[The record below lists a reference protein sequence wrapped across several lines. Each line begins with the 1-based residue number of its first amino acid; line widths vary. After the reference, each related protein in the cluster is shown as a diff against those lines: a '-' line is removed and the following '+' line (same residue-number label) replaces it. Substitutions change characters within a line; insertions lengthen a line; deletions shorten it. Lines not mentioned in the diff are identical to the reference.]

1 MCLHCC
7 RNRHHGNCYF
17 LLLRK
22 AITPQPFHGVSPHLC
37 LQAASSVFFCLH
49 TRFNHMLFI
58 SACISGV
65 LFLYWLMLQLIFL
78 HAPSFASLEET
89 FPPLSDGVNQA
100 LSGLG
105 CNVGSCSFFFS
116 LSFLL
121 PPVCHHISVQMTLVH
136 VHKATLKL
144 WPAKKASTFP
154 SQPTPLQPPPRSQQS
169 GEPHEHC
176 ALYMFLK
183 DIWGGSITHSAPGRK
198 CRREEI

>member
-105 CNVGSCSFFFS
+105 CNVGSCSFFFFP
-116 LSFLL
+116 FLFAATRL
-121 PPVCHHISVQMTLVH
+121 PPYFCTDDPR
-136 VHKATLKL
+136 AC
-144 WPAKKASTFP
+144 
-154 SQPTPLQPPPRSQQS
+154 SQ
-169 GEPHEHC
+169 GNV
-176 ALYMFLK
+176 
-183 DIWGGSITHSAPGRK
+183 
-198 CRREEI
+198 EIVTC